1 MQMQKQ
7 PCIRHLHIQLVCPS
21 TPPHPPPPPPP
32 FHPRQI
38 LQSLVIQFLLDLTA
52 IPREIE
58 DSAYAKFWEAD
69 EVYYHGRCANGE

>member
-21 TPPHPPPPPPP
+21 TPPPP
-32 FHPRQI
+32 FHPHQI

-52 IPREIE
+52 FPREIE
-58 DSAYAKFWEAD
+58 DNAYAKFWEAE